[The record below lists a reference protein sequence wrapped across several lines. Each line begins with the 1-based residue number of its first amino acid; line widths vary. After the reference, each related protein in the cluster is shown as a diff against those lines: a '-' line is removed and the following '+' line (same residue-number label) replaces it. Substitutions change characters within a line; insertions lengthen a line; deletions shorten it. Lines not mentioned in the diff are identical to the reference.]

1 MKLIKII
8 SSFLLV
14 SISTNILASSAC
26 YTSTIH
32 QRKHWV
38 KINEA
43 NGDDA
48 EPKAKQMCEE
58 DEGVGKC
65 KLIYKTDYGG
75 YGAIAIGNKSNG
87 YSKGASSQK
96 LADFVAMRNC
106 KINSIPSTCRIT
118 SRWHDEGKT
127 VIVRENAPQ
136 QGDGICGIN
145 GANGMPISCATGLD
159 QLGNPN
165 GYNNG
170 RIINPSTGQPARY

>member
-1 MKLIKII
+1 MKFII
-8 SSFLLV
+8 YTF
-14 SISTNILASSAC
+14 IFTLASSASASSAM
-26 YTSTIH
+26 YQSVTTGRHILVRNQAS
-32 QRKHWV
+32 
-38 KINEA
+38 
-43 NGDDA
+43 GDEA
-48 EPKAKQMCEE
+48 EPKALKHCE
-58 DEGVGKC
+58 DEYGVGKC

-87 YSKGASSQK
+87 YAYGKGKQTKADR
-96 LADFVAMRNC
+96 LALEAC
-106 KINSIPSTCRIT
+106 KEDSIPSTCRIT